1 MTREEA
7 MKKMTNAV
15 EALVERQLTND
26 ERWTDTGPHTGT
38 QYRDCL
44 NDYRSDYILED
55 GREVG
60 VIFSG
65 PDNEAKAWF
74 N

>member
-26 ERWTDTGPHTGT
+26 ERWTDTGSHTGT